1 MSHDFQANFN
11 DNREIN
17 LGAIQV
23 LLNALGGGRESDFPE
38 KNR

>member
-1 MSHDFQANFN
+1 MSHDFQVNFN

-23 LLNALGGGRESDFPE
+23 LRNAVGGGRESDFPG
-38 KNR
+38 KKR